1 MKPIRI
7 LPHISRSVY
16 NNFILSFVLIG
27 PFKHILGNRYAFI
40 SSRVYDSFMLLHE
53 VHKLPVVI
61 SEMKDINVLSM
72 FMLSFIFV
80 TVYGLCIFV
89 IVYGLYIF
97 VIVYGLCIFVIV
109 YGLYIFVI
117 VYGLYIFVIVYGL
130 FE

>member
-53 VHKLPVVI
+53 VHNVPVVI

-80 TVYGLCIFV
+80 

-97 VIVYGLCIFVIV
+97 VIVYGLYIFVIV